1 MIGAGQRETITDPE
15 LFTFAQSFLWSV
27 IQLRTGKNET
37 RSARYETRVY
47 KKKQQQRSSRKQT
60 TYGTELNTYKLSRI
74 VHTCKRI

>member
-47 KKKQQQRSSRKQT
+47 KKKAT
-60 TYGTELNTYKLSRI
+60 TT
-74 VHTCKRI
+74 